1 MRARLEATGEG
12 LRRRM
17 HETIEEQGDWLRQ
30 VVGGF
35 FAYHAVPT
43 NADALNAFRDHVI
56 RQWMRTLQ
64 RRSQKD
70 GTTWQRIKILAARW
84 LPTPRITHPWPDER
98 FAVKYP
104 RWEPYAGNP
113 HVRFCAGGAR

>member
-1 MRARLEATGEG
+1 
-12 LRRRM
+12 
-17 HETIEEQGDWLRQ
+17 

-56 RQWMRTLQ
+56 RQWMRTIQ

-70 GTTWQRIKILAARW
+70 RTTWQRIKVLAARW
-84 LPTPRITHPWPDER
+84 LSIAARNGMEIASLVNRRPGSLSASLSTSWPGLSHGCPVEFRAPWN
-98 FAVKYP
+98 
-104 RWEPYAGNP
+104 GNLIP
-113 HVRFCAGGAR
+113 